1 MAEKEDRN
9 GVLEQGDIFF
19 FYPPPEGGLRLA
31 KSRQPV
37 RPLVEGDWA

>member
-19 FYPPPEGGLRLA
+19 FYPPRLKEDDPDA
-31 KSRQPV
+31 LDDV
-37 RPLVEGDWA
+37 